1 MCSLCVHVCAQLLE
15 SKIVM
20 VELISCFILVSVGYC
35 LGFFMG
41 WGDGRKSSYRERAT
55 TPSSLHKKKP
65 LLCQDYSHLKKKAII
80 EKLSRTSL
88 AHMPD
93 KNVYEKV
100 YDAEVVEDE
109 VRIAKVIYLKYN
121 RINWR

>member
-1 MCSLCVHVCAQLLE
+1 
-15 SKIVM
+15 
-20 VELISCFILVSVGYC
+20 
-35 LGFFMG
+35 MG

-55 TPSSLHKKKP
+55 TPSSLHKKEP
-65 LLCQDYSHLKKKAII
+65 LLCLDYSHLKKKAII

-109 VRIAKVIYLKYN
+109 VRIAKVI
-121 RINWR
+121 